1 MVQSKGTLKERQR
14 QEREQY
20 ILQAAEQMMLEKG
33 YHHTSMDEIA
43 ERVGIAKGT
52 LYLHFTRKEEL
63 AYALVEPK
71 LNLFLES
78 VQQAQTYNGT
88 VQEKLIYLLEKEMS
102 GSFFQFILRSAPD
115 LTSVFKAQQQR
126 VDFLIAEIFAGIG
139 KILDEGKQ
147 AGIFDRDLPNEML
160 AFQFINMFDP
170 HLYLKMVEQQKMS
183 KETFIR
189 HVAKVY
195 LRGIERE

>member
-20 ILQAAEQMMLEKG
+20 ILQAAEQIMLEKG

-43 ERVGIAKGT
+43 EQVGIAKGT
-52 LYLHFTRKEEL
+52 LYLHFARKEEL

-71 LNLFLES
+71 LNMFLES
-78 VQQAQTYNGT
+78 VQHAQTYNGT
-88 VQEKLIYLLEKEMS
+88 AQEKLIYLLEKEMS
-102 GSFFQFILRSAPD
+102 GAFFQFMLRSDPD
-115 LTSVFKAQQQR
+115 LTSVFKAQQQQID
-126 VDFLIAEIFAGIG
+126 VLIGQVFAGIG
-139 KILDEGKQ
+139 KILDEGKE
-147 AGIFDRDLPNEML
+147 AGIFDRDLPNEMM

-170 HLYLKMVEQQKMS
+170 HLYLKMVEQQQMS

-189 HVAKVY
+189 HIAKVY
-195 LRGIERE
+195 LRGIEQ

>member
-1 MVQSKGTLKERQR
+1 MMQSKGTWKERQR

-20 ILQAAEQMMLEKG
+20 ILQTAEQIMLEKG

-52 LYLHFTRKEEL
+52 LYLHFSRKEEL

-78 VQQAQTYNGT
+78 VRQARTYNGT

-102 GSFFQFILRSAPD
+102 GAFFQFMLRSDPD
-115 LTSVFKAQQQR
+115 LASVFKSQQKR

-139 KILDEGKQ
+139 KILDEGKE
-147 AGIFDRDLPNEML
+147 AGIFDRDLPNEMM

-170 HLYLKMVEQQKMS
+170 HLYLKMVEQQQMS

-189 HVAKVY
+189 HIAKVY
-195 LRGIERE
+195 LRGIEGE

>member
-1 MVQSKGTLKERQR
+1 MVRRKGSLKERQR

-20 ILQAAEQMMLEKG
+20 ILQAAEEIMLEKG

-43 ERVGIAKGT
+43 DRVGIAKGT

-71 LNLFLES
+71 LNMFLES
-78 VQQAQTYNGT
+78 VQQARAYNGT
-88 VQEKLIYLLEKEMS
+88 AQEKLIYLLEKEMS
-102 GSFFQFILRSAPD
+102 GAFFQFMLRSDPD
-115 LTSVFKAQQQR
+115 LASVFKAQQQR
-126 VDFLIAEIFAGIG
+126 IDGLIAEIFGGIG
-139 KILDEGKQ
+139 KIFDEGKE
-147 AGIFDRDLPNEML
+147 AGLFDRELPNEMM

-170 HLYLKMVEQQKMS
+170 HLYLKMVEQQQMS

-195 LRGIERE
+195 LRGIER